1 MIKGKYISVTKDLL
15 KNNSVVETRLI
26 NEGDLS
32 TIPPHV
38 AHTMIFLED
47 SIFLNLV
54 NGEREH
60 KNYGMTH
67 TIKFDLVDK
76 NFGDFLFKNYKTECR
91 VCGGGLNHYLSLGLS
106 PLANNLNSKKDTK
119 SELYPLDLN
128 FCKKCSNSQLSI
140 VVPPEKMFSNYFYL
154 SSTSNLFRNHF
165 AQIAKE
171 LKADLKLSDKTL
183 VIDIGSNDGI
193 FIEPLKKLG
202 IKAVGVEPAKNVAK
216 IANSNGFETLS
227 EYFDNKTVEK
237 IYKKYGKATVI
248 TGFNVFAHNDDLK
261 GILKNVEKLLNKDG
275 EFIFEIQYML
285 KTIKDLTFD
294 NIYHEHVNYWCLLS
308 ILHFLKTLY

>member
-1 MIKGKYISVTKDLL
+1 MSI
-15 KNNSVVETRLI
+15 
-26 NEGDLS
+26 
-32 TIPPHV
+32 
-38 AHTMIFLED
+38 LE
-47 SIFLNLV
+47 S
-54 NGEREH
+54 
-60 KNYGMTH
+60 
-67 TIKFDLVDK
+67 
-76 NFGDFLFKNYKTECR
+76 
-91 VCGGGLNHYLSLGLS
+91 LNHYLSLGLS

-154 SSTSNLFRNHF
+154 SSTSNLFRSHF

-216 IANSNGFETLS
+216 IANSNKLTTFP
-227 EYFDNKTVEK
+227 EYFNKKTVTK
-237 IYKKYGKATVI
+237 IVKKYGKVDVVTA
-248 TGFNVFAHNDDLK
+248 FNVFAHGDGLREILENAEN
-261 GILKNVEKLLNKDG
+261 ILKKDG
-275 EFIFEIQYML
+275 EFIFEIQLYAQ
-285 KTIKDLTFD
+285 D
-294 NIYHEHVNYWCLLS
+294 N
-308 ILHFLKTLY
+308 